1 MQPWLWLATI
11 ALVFFGITGITQKVS
26 TNNISFELSFVWFG
40 VAFLV
45 IAGVIAATMQLDWG
59 VSPGIVALAAFG
71 GLVNGL
77 GALTSFAAFEKG
89 GKASVV
95 TPLIN
100 LYPLVTVTGA
110 WVWLGETLTST
121 QVGGIACALIS
132 VVLLSQEA
140 AQDETK

>member
-1 MQPWLWLATI
+1 
-11 ALVFFGITGITQKVS
+11 
-26 TNNISFELSFVWFG
+26 
-40 VAFLV
+40 
-45 IAGVIAATMQLDWG
+45 
-59 VSPGIVALAAFG
+59 
-71 GLVNGL
+71 VNGL
-77 GALTSFAAFEKG
+77 GALTSFSAFEKG